1 MYVCQLSIIDQA
13 NIAAVAG
20 LIRNQGQ
27 KLNASRI
34 SFHHDVLQNLPLQ
47 KQVHDSRTRNY
58 RPISPVKM
66 ISNFLSVGMGS
77 QPSSATKPRGEQ
89 TTPQGSIPML
99 RPLSMRFGGD
109 DSPPEKSS
117 SGSKVTVV
125 EANSEKLCDTF
136 TILEE
141 TFAAYIVALRSR
153 SGNVVGKVLRGRAGA
168 DELMVNE
175 LYNILGLLF

>member
-1 MYVCQLSIIDQA
+1 M
-13 NIAAVAG
+13 AG
-20 LIRNQGQ
+20 LVRNQGQ

-34 SFHHDVLQNLPLQ
+34 SFHHDVLQNLPLH
-47 KQVHDSRTRNY
+47 KQVHESRIRNF

-89 TTPQGSIPML
+89 TTPQSLTPIL
-99 RPLSMRFGGD
+99 RPLSMRFRID
-109 DSPPEKSS
+109 DSQSYESPSGGKS
-117 SGSKVTVV
+117 TVV
-125 EANSEKLCDTF
+125 EANSPKFCDTF

-175 LYNILGLLF
+175 LYNTLGLLFWHLSGAPYH